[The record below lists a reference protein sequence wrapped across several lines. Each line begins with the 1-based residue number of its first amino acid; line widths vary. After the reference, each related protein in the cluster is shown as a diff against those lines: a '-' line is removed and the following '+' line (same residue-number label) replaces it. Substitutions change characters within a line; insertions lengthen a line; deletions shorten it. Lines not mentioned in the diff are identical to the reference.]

1 MAGAPAK
8 TKTWLATFKLEIV
21 TPEAK
26 TFSEDVDMVTLTG
39 SEGEMGILPQHMPLM
54 TQLVA
59 GEIIAKKGAE
69 TIFLAVGDGF
79 VQVTGDKVSI
89 LTDMAIRAENID
101 EAAAEQARKN
111 AEARLAEKFTDEE
124 AAQFR
129 AALAHATTQLKIK
142 RSEEIILV
150 K

>member
-1 MAGAPAK
+1 MA
-8 TKTWLATFKLEIV
+8 ATLKLEIV

-26 TFSEDVDMVTLTG
+26 TFSDDVEMVTLTG

-54 TQLVA
+54 TCLVA

-89 LTDMAIRAENID
+89 LTDMAIKADDID
-101 EAAAEQARKN
+101 EAKAEEARQL
-111 AEARLAEKFTDEE
+111 AEARLAQKITDEE
-124 AAQFR
+124 SAHIQ
-129 AALAHATTQLKIK
+129 AALAHATAQLKVK
-142 RSEEIILV
+142 RTR
-150 K
+150 KK